1 MLVVTSR
8 ALAGVRHG
16 FSTRRGGVSTGRYA
30 TLNVGAKWGDDP
42 AAVAHNRRRLAAAG
56 GFDGAR
62 LYTARQ
68 VHGARVALVIEGTLP
83 ERVADTEADV
93 VVTAVPGAVVGV
105 YTADCVP
112 ILIAD
117 HDGRVA
123 AAHAGWRGTVQG
135 VALAAVEAL
144 VSIGARRE
152 RLRAALGPSICAHC
166 FEVGD
171 DVAAQ
176 FDALVPSAV
185 IRRDGA
191 KPHVDLWE
199 ANRLLLAAAGV
210 PEAAIDAA
218 PPCTMC
224 EPDRFFSFRRDGERA
239 AGTGSVTADQRRANG
254 IGQHLSFVV
263 SQAPAAG

>member
-8 ALAGVRHG
+8 ALDGVRHG

-30 TLNVGAKWGDDP
+30 TLNVGGKWGDAP
-42 AAVAHNRRRLAAAG
+42 EAVAHNRRRLAAAG
-56 GFDGAR
+56 GFDLGR

-68 VHGARVALVIEGTLP
+68 VHGARVALVVDGTLA
-83 ERVADTEADV
+83 ERVAESEADV
-93 VVTAVPGAVVGV
+93 VVTAVPGTAVGV
-105 YTADCVP
+105 FTADCVP
-112 ILIAD
+112 ILVAD
-117 HDGRVA
+117 GEGRVA

-135 VALAAVEAL
+135 VAAAAVEAL

-171 DVAAQ
+171 EVAAE
-176 FDALVPSAV
+176 FDKLVPSAV
-185 IRRDGA
+185 VRAEGK

-199 ANRLLLAAAGV
+199 ANRRLLVAAGV
-210 PEAAIDAA
+210 QDSLVDAH

-224 EPDRFFSFRRDGERA
+224 EPERFFSFRRDGA
-239 AGTGSVTADQRRANG
+239 G

-263 SQAPAAG
+263 SGRAGG

>member
-8 ALAGVRHG
+8 ALGAVRHG

-30 TLNVGAKWGDDP
+30 TLNVGGKWGDDP
-42 AAVAHNRRRLAAAG
+42 EAVAHNRRRLAAAG
-56 GFDGAR
+56 GFDWAR
-62 LYTARQ
+62 LYTAKQ
-68 VHGARVALVIEGTLP
+68 VHGARVALVVDGTLA
-83 ERVADTEADV
+83 ERVAETEADV
-93 VVTAVPGAVVGV
+93 VVTAVPGAAVGV

-112 ILIAD
+112 ILVAD
-117 HDGRVA
+117 DEGRVA

-135 VALAAVEAL
+135 VAVAAVEAL

-152 RLRAALGPSICAHC
+152 RLRAAVGPSICAHC

-171 DVAAQ
+171 EVAAQ

-185 IRRDGA
+185 LRAAGQKA
-191 KPHVDLWE
+191 HVDLWE
-199 ANRLLLAAAGV
+199 ANRRLLTSAGV
-210 PEAAIDAA
+210 AEAAIDAH

-224 EPDRFFSFRRDGERA
+224 EPDRFFSFRRDGA
-239 AGTGSVTADQRRANG
+239 G

-263 SQAPAAG
+263 AAPAGA